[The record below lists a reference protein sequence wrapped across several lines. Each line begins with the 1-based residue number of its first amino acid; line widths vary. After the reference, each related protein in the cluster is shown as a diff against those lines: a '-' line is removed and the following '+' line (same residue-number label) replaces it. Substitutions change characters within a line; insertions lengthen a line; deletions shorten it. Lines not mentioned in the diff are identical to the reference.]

1 MMTMAAATAKATTSS
16 AVTRLGVVAIG
27 SIGYSLHW
35 LLHFAIAAFLGG
47 LVGSLNPLQ
56 LVGL

>member
-1 MMTMAAATAKATTSS
+1 
-16 AVTRLGVVAIG
+16 
-27 SIGYSLHW
+27 LHW

-56 LVGL
+56 FIGL